1 MLMLALCR
9 YLSADKLVQFAQ
21 DERFKSTLSAT
32 TEYSDLDDPAL
43 RRRRCGWCRRMS
55 KVVSRV
61 ARASRQVLTQHENEL
76 STCSDLPQSVSVHW
90 LCFSYATDVSTSI
103 SNTDSVSWSVSRA
116 MLAAFLIERMTKL
129 TDEAVSPTNWEDFA
143 DSWQAVLSLRSELEC
158 KRAQDI
164 LDCICMD
171 EKIFQALGAV
181 EQLTKAAPMETPP
194 TYVLTLLK
202 NGPGSHIKARV

>member
-1 MLMLALCR
+1 MNC
-9 YLSADKLVQFAQ
+9 LVC
-21 DERFKSTLSAT
+21 TM
-32 TEYSDLDDPAL
+32 P
-43 RRRRCGWCRRMS
+43 
-55 KVVSRV
+55 
-61 ARASRQVLTQHENEL
+61 
-76 STCSDLPQSVSVHW
+76 
-90 LCFSYATDVSTSI
+90 
-103 SNTDSVSWSVSRA
+103 
-116 MLAAFLIERMTKL
+116 AAFLIERMTKL

>member
-1 MLMLALCR
+1 MVLETFLLAFVLLLLIVLGMSLGVILMGKNIKGSCGGLNAI
-9 YLSADKLVQFAQ
+9 SGSDKCVVCKK
-21 DERFKSTLSAT
+21 DV
-32 TEYSDLDDPAL
+32 DPNSPL
-43 RRRRCGWCRRMS
+43 RD
-55 KVVSRV
+55 K
-61 ARASRQVLTQHENEL
+61 
-76 STCSDLPQSVSVHW
+76 
-90 LCFSYATDVSTSI
+90 
-103 SNTDSVSWSVSRA
+103 
-116 MLAAFLIERMTKL
+116 
-129 TDEAVSPTNWEDFA
+129 
-143 DSWQAVLSLRSELEC
+143 LEC